1 MGNLFSTYIYE
12 PILAALVFIYN
23 NLAFGDLGIAIILLT
38 VVIRFI
44 LLPVFYK
51 SAKDQTLLQKLQPHI
66 KKIQLDHKDDKE
78 KQAKALLELYRTNR
92 LNPFSGIALLI
103 IQLPVFFALFKIFSQ
118 GVSLPVFDNTLFFGF
133 INLAERSIGIALIA
147 AILQYFQAKLTLPKG
162 GGKKEQGMSQ
172 LASLGKTMTVV
183 GPVITFVILFNL
195 PSALGIYWVTSTV
208 FSIVQQFFI
217 NKKINPDAKVP
228 EEQPA

>member
-118 GVSLPVFDNTLFFGF
+118 GVSLPVFDSTLFFGF

-208 FSIVQQFFI
+208 FSIIQQFFI

>member
-208 FSIVQQFFI
+208 FSIIQQFFI

>member
-103 IQLPVFFALFKIFSQ
+103 IQLPVFFAMFKIFSQ